1 MVIKNK
7 IMWLIIF
14 LAIYLFIYK
23 YYVYTLINVQD
34 IITRQWYIDLN
45 EYFFLNFRKTD
56 MNFINKYDNK
66 LSMYYNYFT
75 IQTDNEIM
83 TFAIYLK
90 NKFSKNA
97 NIFVNYYNYN
107 TNYHINLSEDVYFDD
122 MINYKENNKIIIE
135 YNKNKTIFKI
145 IFDLHNNKLSTNISL
160 DRVLTD
166 VGVLTPIVGEGINIS
181 FDSIL
186 DIYST
191 TWITFLDRY
200 QNIKNIINIHNI

>member
-90 NKFSKNA
+90 NKFSFFKPA
-97 NIFVNYYNYN
+97 TTAAFKKPK
-107 TNYHINLSEDVYFDD
+107 YHDGT
-122 MINYKENNKIIIE
+122 IIVPSW
-135 YNKNKTIFKI
+135 KL
-145 IFDLHNNKLSTNISL
+145 DLEPPLPIS
-160 DRVLTD
+160 
-166 VGVLTPIVGEGINIS
+166 
-181 FDSIL
+181 
-186 DIYST
+186 
-191 TWITFLDRY
+191 
-200 QNIKNIINIHNI
+200 